1 MEFVLSLIIVAVIC
15 YFGYQKIR
23 ELERDIRQVKEQKA
37 DKPTPVEIKPT
48 AAAPQPEPKANKPA
62 PVAKAAKKPT
72 PAKTKKPAP
81 AAKKASPKTAKPQ
94 KKEAVGEVAG
104 LEDRLLQQV
113 AAQPGM
119 KQTEFYPLFPDED
132 RRVLQ
137 ATLLSLDKAGKIRRE
152 KDKGTYLLYPA

>member
-37 DKPTPVEIKPT
+37 DKPAPVEIKPT

-62 PVAKAAKKPT
+62 PAAKAA
-72 PAKTKKPAP
+72 AKPAP
-81 AAKKASPKTAKPQ
+81 AKAKKPAAAAKKSAPKAAEPE
-94 KKEAVGEVAG
+94 KKAAAPAEG
-104 LEDRLLQQV
+104 LEERLLQQV
-113 AAQPGM
+113 TAQPGM